1 MNGFERVSID
11 QFEAAIAASPSSEV
25 FKKQIARFGLGLDDP
40 EDIPCESFTEKFVH
54 DYLDFCMTAD
64 PLAAFVTYIAL
75 HGFVFTFQS
84 LSLIIEWI
92 SGSQQAFGPYPKASS
107 SEVLSYGVVNLG
119 IFAVGLGLVYLG
131 HRLGARRRTRS
142 GAPVALEPT
151 R

>member
-1 MNGFERVSID
+1 MELIVMLLAPFPIGFFMRN
-11 QFEAAIAASPSSEV
+11 
-25 FKKQIARFGLGLDDP
+25 R
-40 EDIPCESFTEKFVH
+40 
-54 DYLDFCMTAD
+54 
-64 PLAAFVTYIAL
+64 LAAFVTYIAL